1 MAVVLL
7 AAVPLAIWIYLWLGR
22 GAFWSARV
30 QPAPAQLGPARVV
43 AVIPARNEAAT
54 IGASVGALLAQQFQG
69 ELTVVVV
76 DDGSTDGTAA
86 AAQDAG
92 RTSGAATV
100 VLDGSPLP
108 RGWTGKLWALDQG
121 VAYARALHPD
131 FLLFTDAD
139 IEHAPQSLAG
149 LLGRAQHE
157 GRDLV
162 SRMVRLATDIRS
174 ERLLIPAFVFFFFM
188 LYPPAWVA
196 ASRRRLAAAAGGC
209 VLIRPQML
217 ARIGGLQSI
226 RGRIIDDCSL
236 AQAVKD
242 AGGRVWLEL
251 TREARSLRG
260 YGNSRE
266 IAAMIARTAF
276 AQLRHSYVLLAL
288 TLLGLIVTYV
298 SPLALLLVPDGRVQ
312 GLGLAAWALMS
323 ALYLPMVRFYGLG
336 PLWCLTLPGVACFY
350 AVATVESARQYAR
363 GQGGR
368 WKGRAQDP
376 AG

>member
-7 AAVPLAIWIYLWLGR
+7 AAVPLAIWTYLWLGR
-22 GAFWSARV
+22 GAFWSARLQ
-30 QPAPAQLGPARVV
+30 QPPAQLGPARVV

-54 IGASVGALLAQQFQG
+54 IGATVGALLAQQFHG

-86 AAQDAG
+86 VAG
-92 RTSGAATV
+92 GAAGTAGAAV
-100 VLDGSPLP
+100 AVINGSCLP
-108 RGWTGKLWALDQG
+108 PGWTGKLWALNQG
-121 VAYARALHPD
+121 VDYARSLQPD

-139 IEHAPQSLAG
+139 IEHAPRSLAG
-149 LLGRAQHE
+149 LLGRAQHD

-162 SRMVRLATDIRS
+162 SRMVRLATDTWS

-188 LYPPAWVA
+188 LYPPAWA
-196 ASRRRLAAAAGGC
+196 ASSRRRLAAAAGGC
-209 VLIRPQML
+209 VLIRPQIL

-226 RGRIIDDCSL
+226 RARIIDDCSL

-242 AGGRVWLEL
+242 AGGRIWLEL
-251 TREARSLRG
+251 TQEARSLRG
-260 YGNSRE
+260 YGSPGE
-266 IAAMIARTAF
+266 IAAMISRTAF
-276 AQLRHSYVLLAL
+276 AQLRHSYLLLAL
-288 TLLGLIVTYV
+288 TLLGLVVTYV
-298 SPLALLLVPDGRVQ
+298 LPVGLLLAPDPRVQ
-312 GLGLAAWALMS
+312 GFGLAAWALMS

-336 PLWCLTLPGVACFY
+336 PLWCLALPGVACFY

-363 GQGGR
+363 GQGGQ